1 MILVEAPV
9 SVSYQAVKRGKDSK
23 SMTVVSFFVYT
34 VSAEHQTEEQFWF
47 PSRSYEPVLSR
58 LWPSSLNA
66 DPS

>member
-34 VSAEHQTEEQFWF
+34 RRRNSFGFLAEAMSQF
-47 PSRSYEPVLSR
+47 
-58 LWPSSLNA
+58 
-66 DPS
+66 